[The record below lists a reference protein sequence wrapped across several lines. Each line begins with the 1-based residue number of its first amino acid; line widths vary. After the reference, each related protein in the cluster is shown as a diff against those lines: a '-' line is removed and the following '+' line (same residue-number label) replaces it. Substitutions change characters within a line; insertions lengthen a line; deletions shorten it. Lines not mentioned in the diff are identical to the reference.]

1 MGIIKAFSGAIGGTF
16 ADQWRDI
23 ISVDSFNETIAVKPG
38 VRIETNNGRGSNTNA
53 SEGVISNGSKIYV
66 PENTFAV
73 VFDSS
78 GIEGIITEP
87 GGYEYHNGEKSVLSK
102 DSFKDAFFE
111 AINLRFDFGGQPSSY
126 KRIIF
131 LNLREIRN
139 IRFGTS
145 GPVLYHD
152 LFYDTDLEV
161 IAHGTFSI
169 QIVKPAT
176 FIQNYLPANTD
187 YYDFGDINATLQ
199 LKSEINQSLVVAL
212 NSLSKEFRASN
223 LPAHVQEVSNALKKD
238 EINVGSWLERYG
250 FELVS
255 FAINNVEFSPES
267 RELVRQY
274 SSNKMNVTA
283 YDGVS
288 NRASDIA
295 YKQSL
300 AAGVKEHGL
309 GDGAGVIMGM
319 NMLQGAGAS
328 PSNLTMSVDEQ
339 IESVKKLKELV
350 DIGALTNEEFELK
363 KKEIMGL

>member
-23 ISVDSFNETIAVKPG
+23 ISVDSFEETIAVKPG
-38 VRIETNNGRGSNTNA
+38 VRIETNSGRGSNTRS
-53 SEGVISNGSKIYV
+53 SEGVITNGSKIYV

-102 DSFKDAFFE
+102 DSFKESFFD

-152 LFYDTDLEV
+152 MFYDTDLEV
-161 IAHGTFSI
+161 LAHGTFSI

-187 YYDFGDINATLQ
+187 YYDFGDLKSTLQ
-199 LKSEINQSLVVAL
+199 LKSEINQSLIVAL
-212 NSLSKEFRASN
+212 NSLSKEYRTSD
-223 LPAHVQEVSNALKKD
+223 LPAHVQELSEALRKD
-238 EINVGSWLERYG
+238 DVNVGSWTDRYG

-255 FAINNVEFSPES
+255 FAINNVEFSEDS

-274 SSNKMNVTA
+274 SSNKMSVAA
-283 YDGVS
+283 YDGVT
-288 NRASDIA
+288 NRSSDIA
-295 YKQSL
+295 YKQTL

-319 NMLQGAGAS
+319 NMLQGTNSVSTQGAM
-328 PSNLTMSVDEQ
+328 TVDEQ
-339 IESVKKLKELV
+339 IETVKKLKELV
-350 DIGALTNEEFELK
+350 DIGALTSDEFELK